1 MMEKSIQDEEQKLKY
16 MVDQKRVQAKRS
28 KLERL
33 KKLDQ
38 SQRKVKD
45 AKEAG
50 RPLSVT
56 LISDSMAK
64 YVENIP
70 HVTVQPFPGVNI
82 TKLQHIIRKSK
93 ASINYKYMILLVGTN
108 NIEDRSRT
116 VD

>member
-1 MMEKSIQDEEQKLKY
+1 
-16 MVDQKRVQAKRS
+16 MVDQKRVQEKRT

-33 KKLDQ
+33 KEKLDQ

-70 HVTVQPFPGVNI
+70 HVTV
-82 TKLQHIIRKSK
+82 
-93 ASINYKYMILLVGTN
+93 
-108 NIEDRSRT
+108 
-116 VD
+116 